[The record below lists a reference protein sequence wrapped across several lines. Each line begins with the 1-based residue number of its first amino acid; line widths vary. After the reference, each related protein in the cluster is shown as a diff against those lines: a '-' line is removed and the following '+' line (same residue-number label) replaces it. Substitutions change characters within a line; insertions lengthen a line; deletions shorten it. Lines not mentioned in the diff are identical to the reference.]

1 MRKKMIREGLL
12 ADPDKP
18 TTLENAI
25 TIVGTCEDMC
35 PLHERV
41 ERIVQQMV
49 DKCEK
54 VRSDMI
60 ECSWLLLRVPAR
72 SYPQRPVKMCHM
84 RIIW

>member
-1 MRKKMIREGLL
+1 MIREGLL

-18 TTLENAI
+18 TTLADAI

-35 PLHERV
+35 PMHERV

-54 VRSDMI
+54 VRRI
-60 ECSWLLLRVPAR
+60 GALRYGRLLLRAAAR
-72 SYPQRPVKMCHM
+72 S
-84 RIIW
+84 

>member
-1 MRKKMIREGLL
+1 MIQNGLL
-12 ADPDKP
+12 ADPNKP

-25 TIVGTCEDMC
+25 TIVGTCQDMC
-35 PLHERV
+35 PVHERV

-60 ECSWLLLRVPAR
+60 VSCWPLLRSALR
-72 SYPQRPVKMCHM
+72 SYTQRPVKTYHL
-84 RIIW
+84 RITW

>member
-1 MRKKMIREGLL
+1 MMRQGLL

-18 TTLENAI
+18 TTLADAI

-35 PLHERV
+35 PVHERV

-54 VRSDMI
+54 VRKSGTLG
-60 ECSWLLLRVPAR
+60 CGRLLLRAAAR
-72 SYPQRPVKMCHM
+72 S
-84 RIIW
+84 